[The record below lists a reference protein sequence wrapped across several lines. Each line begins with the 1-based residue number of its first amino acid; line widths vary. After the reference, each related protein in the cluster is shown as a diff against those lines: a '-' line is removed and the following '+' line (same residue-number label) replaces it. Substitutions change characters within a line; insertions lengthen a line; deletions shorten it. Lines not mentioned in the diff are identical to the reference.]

1 MDFIDEL
8 RQFSSRVEKIKDV
21 ITTEEATKNSLILP
35 FFQLL
40 GYDVFNP
47 LEFVPEYTADVGTKK
62 GEKVDYAIVIN
73 DEPVILVEA
82 KWCGEPLD
90 KHDSQLF
97 RYFGTTS
104 AKFGILTNGVI
115 YKFYTDLNE
124 PNKMDLDPFLVFNV
138 LDIQDN
144 IVSEV
149 KRFAKATLDIDAAF
163 NAASEL
169 KFTNL
174 IKSFV
179 HAQRTNPS
187 DDFVKYMMSQ
197 IYDGTRTQQAIER
210 FRPIVK
216 RGLNQYVNDAINET
230 LKNAIKSHD
239 PSEQTTAP
247 EIGKPAAEPLPI
259 DEQVQDRII
268 TTQEELE
275 AFGIIKGLLHGEVD
289 PAKLSYKDTENYFA
303 ILYDNK
309 TTKWICRM
317 KLDRK
322 KKLVI
327 IPPAVEPPLD
337 KETKHHLESIDDLY
351 DMRDVLIQSVKRFT
365 DPK

>member
-8 RQFSSRVEKIKDV
+8 RQFSSRVEKIKGV

-169 KFTNL
+169 KFTNIGRIENSL
-174 IKSFV
+174 LSGPF
-179 HAQRTNPS
+179 RTVLLVWPCCLGRL
-187 DDFVKYMMSQ
+187 F
-197 IYDGTRTQQAIER
+197 
-210 FRPIVK
+210 
-216 RGLNQYVNDAINET
+216 
-230 LKNAIKSHD
+230 
-239 PSEQTTAP
+239 
-247 EIGKPAAEPLPI
+247 PLFPP
-259 DEQVQDRII
+259 R
-268 TTQEELE
+268 
-275 AFGIIKGLLHGEVD
+275 AFLFWV
-289 PAKLSYKDTENYFA
+289 
-303 ILYDNK
+303 
-309 TTKWICRM
+309 
-317 KLDRK
+317 
-322 KKLVI
+322 
-327 IPPAVEPPLD
+327 
-337 KETKHHLESIDDLY
+337 
-351 DMRDVLIQSVKRFT
+351 SVWVRN
-365 DPK
+365 

>member
-62 GEKVDYAIVIN
+62 GEKVDYAIVVN
-73 DEPVILVEA
+73 DEPAILIEA

-97 RYFGTTS
+97 RYFVTTT
-104 AKFGILTNGVI
+104 AKFGILTNGVT

-138 LDIQDN
+138 LDIQEN
-144 IVSEV
+144 IVAEV

-174 IKSFV
+174 IKTFV
-179 HAQRTNPS
+179 HSQRTNPN

-216 RGLNQYVNDAINET
+216 RGLNQYINDAINET

-239 PSEQTTAP
+239 PSEPALDAADAQAP
-247 EIGKPAAEPLPI
+247 SNAIPV

-289 PAKLSYKDTENYFA
+289 PSKLSYKDTENYFA
-303 ILYDNK
+303 VLYDNK
-309 TTKWICRM
+309 TTKWICRL
-317 KLDRK
+317 KLDRRK
-322 KKLVI
+322 KIVV

-337 KETKHHLESIDDLY
+337 KETKHNIASINDLY
-351 DMRDVLIQSVKRFT
+351 EMRDLFITSIKRFT
-365 DPK
+365 E

>member
-1 MDFIDEL
+1 MSAPRRE
-8 RQFSSRVEKIKDV
+8 RRW
-21 ITTEEATKNSLILP
+21 
-35 FFQLL
+35 
-40 GYDVFNP
+40 
-47 LEFVPEYTADVGTKK
+47 
-62 GEKVDYAIVIN
+62 DYAIVVN
-73 DEPVILVEA
+73 DEPAILIEA

-97 RYFGTTS
+97 RYFGTTT
-104 AKFGILTNGVI
+104 AKFGILTNGVT

-138 LDIQDN
+138 LDIQEN
-144 IVSEV
+144 IVAEV

-174 IKSFV
+174 IKTFV
-179 HAQRTNPS
+179 HSQRTNPN

-216 RGLNQYVNDAINET
+216 RGLNQYINDAINET

-239 PSEQTTAP
+239 PSEPALDAADAQAP
-247 EIGKPAAEPLPI
+247 SNAIPV

-275 AFGIIKGLLHGEVD
+275 AFGIIKGSCTG
-289 PAKLSYKDTENYFA
+289 
-303 ILYDNK
+303 
-309 TTKWICRM
+309 R
-317 KLDRK
+317 
-322 KKLVI
+322 
-327 IPPAVEPPLD
+327 
-337 KETKHHLESIDDLY
+337 
-351 DMRDVLIQSVKRFT
+351 
-365 DPK
+365 